1 MDPQVK
7 AQIQKAIEENEILL
21 FMKGTRQAPSCGF
34 SARTVEVLE
43 SLTTT
48 FATVDVLSHPEIRE
62 GIKEFSSWPTI
73 PQLYVRGKFI
83 GGTDIIVD
91 MYESGQL
98 HTTLGAAEADATPP
112 SITIT
117 DKAREAFAGFLAGTD
132 EIVLLEISRD
142 FQHALSIGPKP
153 ESGFICKVGDIE
165 IALDRLSATRAR
177 GLEIDYVNTAEGAA
191 FKLNNPNEPPKVK
204 ALSVAALKKK
214 MDDGQKLRLIDVRRP
229 DEWETARI
237 SGAELLD
244 SDLSEELQLL
254 PLDTMLVFQCHH
266 GHRSQRAA
274 EQFAQQGYRE
284 VYNLTGGIDAW
295 SQQVDPSIP
304 RY

>member
-7 AQIQKAIEENEILL
+7 AQIQKAIDENEILL
-21 FMKGTRQAPSCGF
+21 FLKGTRQAPSCGF
-34 SARTVEVLE
+34 SARTVEILE

-48 FATVDVLSHPEIRE
+48 FAAVDVLSHPEVRE

-73 PQLYVRGKFI
+73 PQLYVRGKFV
-83 GGTDIIVD
+83 GGADIIAE

-98 HTTLGAAEADATPP
+98 HETLGVADAGASPP
-112 SITIT
+112 NITIT
-117 DKAREAFAGFLAGTD
+117 DKAREAFEGFLQGSD

-153 ESGFICKVGDIE
+153 ETAIISQASGLE
-165 IALDRLSATRAR
+165 IALDRLSATRAE
-177 GLEIDYVNTAEGAA
+177 GLEIDYVTTPDGAA

-204 ALSVAALKKK
+204 ALSVTALKKK
-214 MDDGQKLRLIDVRRP
+214 MDDGKAFRLIDVRRP

-244 SDLSEELQLL
+244 SDLSEELALL
-254 PLDTMLVFQCHH
+254 PLDTMLIFQCHH

-274 EQFAQQGYRE
+274 EQFAKLGYRE

-295 SQQVDPSIP
+295 SQEVDAAVP